1 MIGALGNMLHHYCK
15 LRQSTVCT
23 VDLRLRPDVGV
34 VGFFDCDGGGGGQRA
49 LGRETVMRDA

>member
-1 MIGALGNMLHHYCK
+1 MIGALGNMLHYYCK
-15 LRQSTVCT
+15 LRQGTVCT

-34 VGFFDCDGGGGGQRA
+34 VGFFDCDGGGQRA

>member
-1 MIGALGNMLHHYCK
+1 MIGALGNMLHYYCK
-15 LRQSTVCT
+15 LRQGTVCT

-34 VGFFDCDGGGGGQRA
+34 VGFFDCDGGRQRA